1 MTVRAAVTEL
11 VIFLLS
17 VPVVQ
22 SQTYWEGTYSRT
34 EVCALEGSTVEL
46 SYTYTYPAT
55 RNFYYASIKTLWFT
69 KEENNRPVDVITDS
83 QYTGRVMYNC
93 GLKQCTLRI
102 TNVEKSDSATY
113 KFTTNQASGRYVG
126 NPGAVLS
133 VTDLQVT
140 RTGSWSTLDLKC
152 HSPCPL
158 PRHVSYVW
166 YKNGHKISAEESS
179 YSDNY
184 AYADSY
190 SCALKGNENSP
201 SPLYCY
207 YDSYCNKVK
216 YSHRTICA
224 SRGSSVDISCSYR
237 SYESISSKFWFK
249 AEQSQ
254 QGQYYLKPKDLRE
267 NLWYLNRVQVTD
279 SESGDT
285 TLRISDLR
293 ESDSAVYRFTFTAGS
308 SGWGTS
314 LYGTTL
320 TVTALQVKVMRIT
333 TEAELRCHSSC
344 SEADRLSYVWFRN
357 GQRIPKER
365 KSSFKGR
372 YNPGDEISCA
382 LEGHERFPSPSVYA
396 PRLPSVSVS
405 PSRKMIEGSSVTL
418 RCSSDANPAANYAW
432 YKVYGIG
439 DPWSFGAGPQLSF
452 SSVRPS
458 ASGQYYCSAENELGR
473 RKSEFISLTVKYAPR
488 LPSVSVSPSGK
499 IKEGS
504 SVTLNCHS
512 DADQA
517 ANYKWYKKYG
527 VGDPQLFRTG
537 PQLSFSSIQPSDSG
551 LYHCS
556 VEFELGRRTSEQV
569 SITVKYAPRLPS
581 VSVSPSAETVE
592 GSSVILN
599 CSSDANP
606 AANYTWYRTNGG
618 GDSQFFRAGPQLNF
632 SSIQPSDSG
641 QYYCS
646 AENELGR
653 RTSELISI
661 TVKYAPRLPSVSVSP
676 SENITEGSLVNLNC
690 SSDANPAANYTW
702 YRTNGDGDPQFFRPG
717 PQLSLSSIQPSDSGL
732 YDCSAE
738 NELGRRT
745 SELVSISVK
754 YAPRLP
760 SVSVNPSA
768 ETTEGSSVILNCSSD
783 ANPAASYTWY
793 RTNGG
798 GDSQFFRAGPQLNFS
813 SIQPSDSGQYYC
825 SAENELG
832 RRTSELDSI
841 TVKYAPKLPSV
852 SVSPSAETVEGSS
865 VTLTCSSDA
874 NPAAKYT
881 WYRTNGDGDPQ
892 FFRPGPQLSLS
903 SIQPSDSGLYDCS
916 AENELGRRTSEL
928 VSISVKYAPR
938 LPSVSVNPSAETTEG
953 SSVILNCSSDANPAA
968 SYTWYRTNGG
978 GDSQLFRTGPQLSF
992 GSIQPSDSGQYYCSA
1007 ENELGRR
1014 TSELDSITVK
1024 YAPKLP
1030 SVSVSPS
1037 AETVEGSSV
1046 TLTCSSDANPA
1057 AKYTWY
1063 RTNGDGDPQFFRP
1076 GPQLSLSSIQPSD
1089 SGLYDCLAENELGRR
1104 TSELVLLT
1112 VKYAPRLPSVSV
1124 NPSAEIE
1131 EGSSVTLNCSSDANP
1146 AANYTWY
1153 KENRRA
1159 PQGLQGLYLFTTIS
1173 PEDTGTYY
1181 CTSENQYGRINS
1193 SSVFIDVQ
1201 YAPRLP
1207 SVSVSPSAEIV
1218 EGASVNLTCS
1228 IDANPAANYTWYKE
1242 NQKLPRGTWQNYNF
1256 PSIRSEDEGIYH
1268 CQAWNKHGQ
1277 KKSSIL
1283 FIDVQYAPKLPT
1295 VSVSPSAEIVEGAS
1309 VNLTCSSD
1317 ANPAANYT
1325 WYKENQKLPRGT
1337 WQNYNFPS
1345 IRSEDEGI
1353 YQCQAWNKHGQKKS
1367 SILYIDVQYAPK
1379 LPSVSVSP
1387 SAEIVKGSSL
1397 NLTCSSDANPAA
1409 NYTWYKENEDSP
1421 LASGQIFT
1429 ITEFHF
1435 NHSGNYYCEAQNT
1448 RGCHNSTF
1456 TLTVVSVPV
1465 NSAFIASIIRMTL
1478 LLLLLIPLLPL
1489 VLWIR
1494 KEKNMKTE
1502 LSEPAEEIELNS
1514 DPVYENILTIT
1525 AAFREDREEQEDTVR
1540 RLFR

>member
-569 SITVKYAPRLPS
+569 
-581 VSVSPSAETVE
+581 
-592 GSSVILN
+592 
-599 CSSDANP
+599 
-606 AANYTWYRTNGG
+606 
-618 GDSQFFRAGPQLNF
+618 
-632 SSIQPSDSG
+632 
-641 QYYCS
+641 
-646 AENELGR
+646 
-653 RTSELISI
+653 
-661 TVKYAPRLPSVSVSP
+661 
-676 SENITEGSLVNLNC
+676 
-690 SSDANPAANYTW
+690 
-702 YRTNGDGDPQFFRPG
+702 
-717 PQLSLSSIQPSDSGL
+717 
-732 YDCSAE
+732 
-738 NELGRRT
+738 
-745 SELVSISVK
+745 
-754 YAPRLP
+754 
-760 SVSVNPSA
+760 
-768 ETTEGSSVILNCSSD
+768 
-783 ANPAASYTWY
+783 
-793 RTNGG
+793 
-798 GDSQFFRAGPQLNFS
+798 
-813 SIQPSDSGQYYC
+813 
-825 SAENELG
+825 
-832 RRTSELDSI
+832 SI